1 MFNRSRR
8 HLAYWFTLSMG
19 SILMIFTTVVYYRVV
34 ENQTQ
39 AFDKDLYKKAK
50 AIAFKAPSHLKDGN
64 WDLHPTPPS
73 LLDSDIVYLRWY
85 NAQGELVR
93 FLGTINGKQLQVRPG
108 YQTINVRGQTK
119 QKLRQVTL
127 SVEYSQS
134 SSGYLQIATP
144 LKPLQENLARIR
156 LFLSLGVPVT
166 LGLIGLTGWFLG
178 GLAMKPIRQSY
189 DQLQRFTAD
198 ASHELRAPLAAMLS
212 NAQVG
217 LLASSNG
224 RKQQNQRL
232 ENIVDLAKGMSVLI
246 SNLLFLARHEGRLD
260 PKGLEKIDLVNLLAT
275 LAEEYQTIAQTQD
288 LCLISALPSEPVY
301 FRGDAE
307 LLQQALRNLLNNAFH
322 YTASGNA
329 VYLRLFKRS
338 RHIIIEVEDNGIGI
352 PAQDLPHIFERF
364 YRVDTAR
371 SRQTGNFGL
380 GLSIV
385 QQIVQVHGGEI
396 SVQSVE
402 QQGTTFQIEL
412 PLK

>member
-1 MFNRSRR
+1 
-8 HLAYWFTLSMG
+8 
-19 SILMIFTTVVYYRVV
+19 
-34 ENQTQ
+34 
-39 AFDKDLYKKAK
+39 
-50 AIAFKAPSHLKDGN
+50 
-64 WDLHPTPPS
+64 
-73 LLDSDIVYLRWY
+73 
-85 NAQGELVR
+85 
-93 FLGTINGKQLQVRPG
+93 
-108 YQTINVRGQTK
+108 
-119 QKLRQVTL
+119 
-127 SVEYSQS
+127 VEYSQS

>member
-1 MFNRSRR
+1 
-8 HLAYWFTLSMG
+8 
-19 SILMIFTTVVYYRVV
+19 
-34 ENQTQ
+34 
-39 AFDKDLYKKAK
+39 
-50 AIAFKAPSHLKDGN
+50 
-64 WDLHPTPPS
+64 
-73 LLDSDIVYLRWY
+73 
-85 NAQGELVR
+85 
-93 FLGTINGKQLQVRPG
+93 
-108 YQTINVRGQTK
+108 
-119 QKLRQVTL
+119 
-127 SVEYSQS
+127 
-134 SSGYLQIATP
+134 
-144 LKPLQENLARIR
+144 
-156 LFLSLGVPVT
+156 
-166 LGLIGLTGWFLG
+166 
-178 GLAMKPIRQSY
+178 
-189 DQLQRFTAD
+189 
-198 ASHELRAPLAAMLS
+198 MLS

-217 LLASSNG
+217 LLASTYG
-224 RKQQNQRL
+224 HEQQNQRL

-260 PKGLEKIDLVNLLAT
+260 PKGLEKIDLVRLLAT

-288 LCLISALPSEPVY
+288 LRLISVLPSEPVY
-301 FRGDAE
+301 LRGDAE

-338 RHIIIEVEDNGIGI
+338 RHIMIQVEDNGIGI

-385 QQIVQVHGGEI
+385 QQIVQVHGGDI